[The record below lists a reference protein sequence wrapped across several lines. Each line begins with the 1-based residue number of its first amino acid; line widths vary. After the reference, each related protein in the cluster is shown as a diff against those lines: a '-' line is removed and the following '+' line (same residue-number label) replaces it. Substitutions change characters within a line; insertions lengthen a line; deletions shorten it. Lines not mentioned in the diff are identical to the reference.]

1 MFPATTNAGGM
12 CMGFPDVCKTPIP
25 PAGPVPI
32 PYPNMAM
39 VNQAKGGSFSKKVK
53 IANKNVCTTKTEI
66 SMSSGDEA
74 GTAGGVVSSK
84 FKGPALYKKG
94 SMKVKAEGA
103 PVVHMISMVGLNGGQ
118 NANMPA
124 GTQIVPSQMKVLVMP

>member
-39 VNQAKGGSFSKKVK
+39 VNQAKDLAAKGEILLSEGGG
-53 IANKNVCTTKTEI
+53 E
-66 SMSSGDEA
+66 DE
-74 GTAGGVVSSK
+74 
-84 FKGPALYKKG
+84 LIY
-94 SMKVKAEGA
+94 
-103 PVVHMISMVGLNGGQ
+103 
-118 NANMPA
+118 
-124 GTQIVPSQMKVLVMP
+124 